1 MRWMLFLIF
10 PLLADA
16 AGKSPKE
23 VVALWRAL
31 PKLAKDTPG
40 KAYREL
46 QTWLPNRGLRG
57 LYAKAQFALNL
68 AQLQKLSGHKIFGTG
83 PHANGKLNLKSPD
96 DFGHYNPA
104 FLKWLAS
111 HGIPGRTDAKLR
123 KELQPVY
130 DKFLRRTARG
140 FFAAHQ
146 GVMADP
152 KRLKKIQAEYL
163 ERLDG
168 RKAGG
173 DFLQEQFRADADRL
187 DKAGH
192 DWYETNVAHG
202 FWVRRA
208 LDGTADE
215 CHALL
220 TALLQT
226 HDAAWLKK
234 QTPR

>member
-1 MRWMLFLIF
+1 MRWRLCLIF
-10 PLLADA
+10 PLLANA

-31 PKLAKDTPG
+31 PKLAKSTPD
-40 KAYREL
+40 KAYRGL
-46 QTWLPNRGLRG
+46 HTWLPNRGLRG

-68 AQLQKLSGHKIFGTG
+68 AQLQKISGHKIFGAG
-83 PHANGKLNLKSPD
+83 PHANGQLNLKSPD
-96 DFGHYNPA
+96 DFGRYNPA
-104 FLKWLAS
+104 FLKWAAT

-140 FFAAHQ
+140 YFAAHQ
-146 GVMADP
+146 IVMANL
-152 KRLKKIQAEYL
+152 KRLKKIQAEYS

-168 RKAGG
+168 RKGAG
-173 DFLQEQFRADADRL
+173 DFLQESFRPDADRL

-208 LDGTADE
+208 LDGTDDE

-234 QTPR
+234 QNPR